1 MQGVCLKASPHY
13 EYQLNLHI
21 KRFNFSECPIYSDL
35 TSSTFIHQYEKQID
49 HPRKFFSNRYSFRV
63 TFFYQI
69 YKRFDLFIESLNIMI
84 TCYHL

>member
-49 HPRKFFSNRYSFRV
+49 HPRNFFQTGIHLGLHFSIKFTRDSIN
-63 TFFYQI
+63 
-69 YKRFDLFIESLNIMI
+69 
-84 TCYHL
+84 H